1 MEELIG
7 LDVISISAPQ
17 DRSEFTMRVIDE
29 THNIR
34 NIRFANDDG
43 TNVKVDYSHVSL
55 NIIYDHENNIAS
67 LGELEAVNRIE
78 NGFEIVGDFGII
90 WLGCKECTP
99 AM

>member
-29 THNIR
+29 NRDIR

-43 TNVKVDYSHVSL
+43 TQMRVDFSHVSL
-55 NIIYDHENNIAS
+55 NIIYDHEGNIAS

-90 WLGCKECTP
+90 LLECKECTP